1 MDYDVDGPEDD
12 GTNGMNGMNGD
23 GMMNG
28 NGMGGHEHNSIPEE
42 IAA

>member
-1 MDYDVDGPEDD
+1 MDYDVDGAEDD
-12 GTNGMNGMNGD
+12 GTNGMNGD

-28 NGMGGHEHNSIPEE
+28 NGIGHEHNSIPEE